1 MLFYIALSVYN
12 KLCNYLFLEVNAL
25 DFRLNIMALSLIKG
39 MGKQRIVQL
48 MNWCIENDY
57 MHSNLTLSVMLE
69 SPVPLLHKLIN
80 DGQLDSILWSDC
92 LNKAQKII
100 EKHELEGISIISYLD
115 TNYPKEF
122 FVLNK
127 KPVLLYAKGNLEL
140 LLDENKVAVIG
151 TREPSSF
158 AQKMAYKVSQL
169 LLDEDFTIVSGL
181 AEGCDSIG
189 HQAAVDT
196 TGKTIAILAA
206 GLDQPIYPKQNT
218 ALAQQILENGGLLLS
233 EYPNGTRLNRNQFVA
248 RDEWQSGLSLGTFV
262 VEGGLKSGTRHAS
275 YKTLEQDRV
284 LGVLNPFE
292 LKVNNQYVFDKDD
305 AQVQLNKALLAEE
318 KSISIFEKEDV
329 QKFIE
334 AMIVKKEQIAR
345 NYEEKRPKLLG
356 AKTQKSVKSDDSI
369 YIQESLF

>member
-1 MLFYIALSVYN
+1 
-12 KLCNYLFLEVNAL
+12 
-25 DFRLNIMALSLIKG
+25 MALSLIKG
-39 MGKQRIVQL
+39 MGKQRIIQL

-57 MHSNLTLSVMLE
+57 IHSNLTLPIMLE
-69 SPVPLLHKLIN
+69 SPVSLLRKLIN
-80 DGQLDSILWSDC
+80 ESQLDAILWAEY
-92 LNKAQKII
+92 LNKAQKVI
-100 EKHELEGISIISYLD
+100 EKHESGGVSIISYLD
-115 TNYPKEF
+115 DNYPKEF

-127 KPVLLYAKGNLEL
+127 KPVLLYAKGNVDL

-151 TREPSSF
+151 TREPSPF

-292 LKVNNQYVFDKDD
+292 LKVNNQYVFAKDD
-305 AQVQLNKALLAEE
+305 AQVQLNKALLSEE
-318 KSISIFEKEDV
+318 KSVSIFEKNDV

-334 AMIVKKEQIAR
+334 AMNAKKEQIVR
-345 NYEEKRPKLLG
+345 NYEEKKPKLLG
-356 AKTQKSVKSDDSI
+356 EKTQKSVKSDDSI